1 MRKLLSFCCLAAV
14 LTLSAADFPV
24 KPYQRYRADFEIRA
38 KAKCYPLDWF
48 CINVPVKYPNAE
60 LVFLSGKN
68 KPVKH
73 FRSFR
78 YHAFSARFAP
88 GSFEFYPPEGTVS
101 VRLRSNGAEVR
112 NFRVT
117 PVEPGKNLAIPLDY
131 RVSGQFIHVE
141 ITPGK
146 DGSAVYDTTT
156 GNMCFYPVPVEPGAK
171 YRLTVHGYKGDKST
185 GLVIRT
191 SFFANGNSPNS
202 KVSGNK
208 DPMRI
213 GGKHSTF
220 TTTFLVPEKA
230 RWFQLFCMWGLVY
243 DYQLEKIQ

>member
-1 MRKLLSFCCLAAV
+1 MKKLLFLLFAAFS
-14 LTLSAADFPV
+14 LCAAEKVVPG
-24 KPYQRYRADFEIRA
+24 QRYRADLEIRA

-60 LVFLSGKN
+60 LVFLNENN
-68 KPVKH
+68 KPVRH
-73 FRSFR
+73 FRPYR
-78 YHAFSARFAP
+78 YHAFSAKFVPA
-88 GSFEFYPPEGTVS
+88 SFEFYPPEGTAA

-117 PVEPGKNLAIPLDY
+117 PAGPGKNLAVPLDY

-146 DGSAVYDTTT
+146 DGSAVYDATA
-156 GNMCFYPVPVEPGAK
+156 GNIYFYPVPVEPGAK
-171 YRLTVHGYKGDKST
+171 YRLTVNGHKGDKPT
-185 GLVIRT
+185 GLVIRLT
-191 SFFANGNSPNS
+191 FYANGNSS
-202 KVSGNK
+202 KSRVSGSK
-208 DPMRI
+208 EPMRI
-213 GGKHSTF
+213 GGNHSTF

>member
-1 MRKLLSFCCLAAV
+1 MKQLLLLLCAAFS
-14 LTLSAADFPV
+14 LCAAEKVVPCR
-24 KPYQRYRADFEIRA
+24 RYRADFEIRA
-38 KAKCYPLDWF
+38 TAKCYPLDWF

-60 LVFLSGKN
+60 LVFLSDKN
-68 KPVKH
+68 KPVRH
-73 FRSFR
+73 FRVTR
-78 YHAFSARFAP
+78 YHVFTDKFTA
-88 GSFEFYPPEGTVS
+88 GSFEFYPPEGTAA

-117 PVEPGKNLAIPLDY
+117 PVEPGKNLAVPLDY

-146 DGSAVYDTTT
+146 DGSAVYDTTA
-156 GNMCFYPVPVEPGAK
+156 GNMYFYPVPVEPGAK
-171 YRLTVHGYKGDKST
+171 YRLTVHGHKGDKPT
-185 GLVIRT
+185 GLVIRLT
-191 SFFANGNSPNS
+191 FFADSNSPKS

-208 DPMRI
+208 EPMRI
-213 GGKHSTF
+213 GGKNDKF
-220 TTTFLVPEKA
+220 TTTFKVPENA